1 MRCKNRINS
10 NITPIFL
17 ILLHNLFEMKRETYI
32 IVNARPKSADSRST
46 KHRARSF
53 GRILLCLGVFLSLFV
68 HATKAQDTLTVMQYN
83 LLYYGNY
90 QSGFADCYE
99 TNNNTQRKDECIRT
113 IMDYVKPDI
122 FTVCEF
128 GATQALQTNFLL
140 HNLNINGVDY
150 WQSDNI
156 INYASSNIIN
166 HIFYDSRKLGLS
178 KHMALRTNPRD
189 TDIYELYLK
198 TPSLAAGDTI
208 KLVCIVAHPKA
219 GMGYEANRRAVM
231 QTAMDYVNQHYPTDN
246 VLIMGDFNMYGAS
259 ESGYRLLTQTYSNP
273 SICFMDPV
281 GSVGVGEWN
290 NNSQFTAFH
299 TQSTRSYS
307 DECFSSGGLDDRFD
321 FILMGDEIAFSYNH
335 LRYVQGSYH
344 AVGNDGNHFNQS
356 VDQGYNS
363 AVPAAVAEAL
373 FDGSDHLP
381 VTMKIAVDVH
391 LGVED
396 LETQSLYATV
406 SPNPASD
413 NAVVTFFNPD
423 QGRVQF
429 ELYSLQGQLLQR
441 EVAVFGEGSQQ
452 QVLSLQGLTEG
463 FYLLRI
469 KHDGGWGQT
478 VKLVVQ

>member
-1 MRCKNRINS
+1 M
-10 NITPIFL
+10 ITI
-17 ILLHNLFEMKRETYI
+17 
-32 IVNARPKSADSRST
+32 SA
-46 KHRARSF
+46 
-53 GRILLCLGVFLSLFV
+53 L
-68 HATKAQDTLTVMQYN
+68 AQDTLTVMQYN

-90 QSGFADCYE
+90 NSGFADCFE

-113 IMDYVKPDI
+113 IVDYVNPDI

-128 GATQALQTNFLL
+128 GATQQLQNNFLR
-140 HNLNINGVDY
+140 HNLNINGADY

-156 INYASSNIIN
+156 INIAGSNIIN
-166 HIFYDSRKLGLS
+166 HIFFDSRKMGL
-178 KHMALRTNPRD
+178 KRHVALSTNPRD
-189 TDIYELYLK
+189 TDVYELYLK

-219 GMGYEANRRAVM
+219 GMGYESDRRALM
-231 QTAMDYVNQHYPTDN
+231 QKAMDYVNTNYPTDN

-273 SICFMDPV
+273 SICFMDPLALV
-281 GSVGVGEWN
+281 GGVGEWN
-290 NNSQFTAFH
+290 NNSMFAPFH

-321 FILMGDEIAFSYNH
+321 FILMADEIAFSYNH
-335 LRYVQGSYH
+335 MRYVQGSYH
-344 AVGNDGNHFNQS
+344 AVGNDGHHFNMS

-363 AVPAAVAEAL
+363 AVPTAVAEAL

-396 LETQSLYATV
+396 YEAQSLYATV
-406 SPNPASD
+406 APNPAKD
-413 NAVVTFFNPD
+413 NAVIHFFNPA
-423 QGRVQF
+423 QGQVQF
-429 ELYSLQGQLLQR
+429 ELYSLQGQLMQH
-441 EVAVFGEGSQQ
+441 ESAIFGEGSQQ
-452 QVLSLQGLTEG
+452 HVLSLQGLTEG

-469 KHDGGWGQT
+469 KHKGGFCQSL
-478 VKLVVQ
+478 KLIVQ

>member
-1 MRCKNRINS
+1 M
-10 NITPIFL
+10 ITI
-17 ILLHNLFEMKRETYI
+17 
-32 IVNARPKSADSRST
+32 SA
-46 KHRARSF
+46 
-53 GRILLCLGVFLSLFV
+53 L
-68 HATKAQDTLTVMQYN
+68 AQDTLTVMQYN

-90 QSGFADCYE
+90 NSGFADCFE

-113 IMDYVKPDI
+113 IVDYVNPDI

-128 GATQALQTNFLL
+128 CATQQLQNNFLR
-140 HNLNINGVDY
+140 HNLNINGADY

-156 INYASSNIIN
+156 INISGSNIIN
-166 HIFYDSRKLGLS
+166 HIFFDSRKMGL
-178 KHMALRTNPRD
+178 KRHVALSTNPRD
-189 TDIYELYLK
+189 TDVYELYLK

-219 GMGYEANRRAVM
+219 GMGYESDRRALM
-231 QTAMDYVNQHYPTDN
+231 QKAMDYVNTNYPTDN

-273 SICFMDPV
+273 SICFMDPLALV
-281 GSVGVGEWN
+281 GGVGEWN
-290 NNSQFTAFH
+290 NNGLFAPFH

-321 FILMGDEIAFSYNH
+321 FILMADEIAFSYNH
-335 LRYVQGSYH
+335 MRYVQGSYH
-344 AVGNDGNHFNQS
+344 AVGNDGHHFNMS

-363 AVPAAVAEAL
+363 AVPTAVAEAL

-396 LETQSLYATV
+396 HQAQSLYATV
-406 SPNPASD
+406 APNPVSD
-413 NAVVTFFNPD
+413 RAVVNFFNPA
-423 QGRVQF
+423 QGQVQF

-441 EVAVFGEGSQQ
+441 EAAAFGDGTQQ
-452 QVLSLQGLTEG
+452 HVLSLQGLMEG

-469 KHDGGWGQT
+469 KHKGGFCQSL
-478 VKLVVQ
+478 KLIVQ